1 MNIKLSVIVPVYNVE
16 PYIRRCL
23 DSILHQTYQNLEIIL
38 VDDGSTDKSGA
49 ICDEYCCADPRIQ
62 VIHKKN
68 GGIAS
73 ARKAGVV
80 HATGEYTT
88 NVDPDDWIETDAYEY
103 MVNILETYEPDM
115 LVLGYKKEYPD
126 FVEEYRQWI
135 ADGIY
140 VEKNFWD
147 EFNGFIEKKNFFCQP
162 IDMSL
167 CNKAVKTELWKKYQ
181 MECSELLKKNVD
193 DAVIFPCILN
203 SSSVYVDSKCFYHYC
218 VRNNSILWGNYSKD
232 YERVL
237 ILSEQLIKS
246 YCNARYKDKI
256 EKKFL
261 LYKLFY
267 HFILDT
273 PEKLIS
279 DQGCVVYPKVK
290 PGSKIIVYGKG
301 VFANRLIQRIEELQY
316 CTITGN
322 IDKSDMNSINIKDF
336 DNIDYI
342 VVAIFNSVIVDSAI
356 KLLKD
361 KGVDEGKL
369 LCIEKENLTFEKLPD
384 EMRELWNTWL

>member
-16 PYIRRCL
+16 PYIKRCL
-23 DSILHQTYQNLEIIL
+23 DSIIHQTYQNLEIIL
-38 VDDGSTDKSGA
+38 VDDGSTDRSGA
-49 ICDEYCCADPRIQ
+49 ICDEYCRADPRIQ

-73 ARKAGVV
+73 ARKAGIV

-88 NVDPDDWIETDAYEY
+88 NVDPDDWIETDAFAY
-103 MVNILETYEPDM
+103 MADKLETYAPDM
-115 LVLGYKKEYPD
+115 LVLGYKKEYPE

-140 VEKNFWD
+140 VDQDFWD
-147 EFNGFIEKKNFFCQP
+147 EFNHFIEKNSFFCQP

-167 CNKAVKTELWKKYQ
+167 CNKAVKTEMWKKYQ
-181 MECSELLKKNVD
+181 MECPESLKKNVD

-218 VRNNSILWGNYSKD
+218 VRNNSILWGNHSKD
-232 YERVL
+232 YERFL

-246 YCNARYKDKI
+246 YSNARYKDKI
-256 EKKFL
+256 HKKFL
-261 LYKLFY
+261 LYKIFY

-273 PEKLIS
+273 PERLIS
-279 DQGCVVYPKVK
+279 EQECLVYPEVTPK
-290 PGSKIIVYGKG
+290 SRIIVYGKG
-301 VFANRLIQRIEELQY
+301 VFANRLMQRMQELQY

-322 IDKSDMNSINIKDF
+322 IDKSDMNDIDIKELPLF
-336 DNIDYI
+336 DYI
-342 VVAIFNSVIVDSAI
+342 VIAIFNSAIVDSSV
-356 KLLKD
+356 KLLKE
-361 KGVDEGKL
+361 KGIDADKL
-369 LCIEKENLTFEKLPD
+369 LCIEKEHLSFEKLPD
-384 EMRELWNTWL
+384 KLRALWNAWV